1 MQDELDFC
9 KILLKTGAIKFGVFK
24 LTSGK
29 ISSYYIDLRLIL
41 SFPEALKKTIEFY
54 RKLVDSIGI
63 NNFQR
68 IAGIPT
74 AGLPFA
80 SILAFKLNKPLIY
93 IRKEV
98 KPHGRERRIEGILY
112 PGEKILIVDD
122 LITTGKSM
130 LNAINAVRAEGGIV
144 TDVIV
149 LIDREEGAQEKLIE
163 ENVNLKCFMKVSDIA
178 KKLLELGAI
187 DVKEYE
193 KIIKT

>member
-41 SFPEALKKTIEFY
+41 SFPEALKKVIGFY
-54 RKLVDSIGI
+54 EKLANSVGI

-74 AGLPFA
+74 AGVPFA
-80 SILAFKLNKPLIY
+80 SILAFKLSKPFIY
-93 IRKEV
+93 VRKEV
-98 KPHGRERRIEGILY
+98 KPHGRERRVEGLLY
-112 PGEKILIVDD
+112 PGDKVLIVDD

-130 LNAINAVRAEGGIV
+130 LNAIDAIKAEGGIV
-144 TDVIV
+144 TDAIV
-149 LIDREEGAQEKLIE
+149 LIDREEGGGEKLME
-163 ENVNLKCFMKVSDIA
+163 ENVNLKCFIKISEIA
-178 KKLLELGAI
+178 KKLLDMGAI
-187 DVKEYE
+187 NIEEYE
-193 KIIKT
+193 KMVKI

>member
-9 KILLKTGAIKFGVFK
+9 RILLKTGAVKFGIFK

-41 SFPEALKKTIEFY
+41 SFPEALKKVIEFY
-54 RKLVDSIGI
+54 EKLANSVGI

-74 AGLPFA
+74 AGVPFA
-80 SILAFKLNKPLIY
+80 SILAFKLSKPFIY
-93 IRKEV
+93 VRKEA
-98 KPHGRERRIEGILY
+98 KPHGRERRVEGLLY

-130 LNAINAVRAEGGIV
+130 LNAINAIKSEGGIV
-144 TDVIV
+144 TDAIV
-149 LIDREEGAQEKLIE
+149 LIDREEGAQEKLME
-163 ENVNLKCFMKVSDIA
+163 ENVNLKCFMKISEIA
-178 KKLLELGAI
+178 KKLLDMDAI
-187 DVKEYE
+187 NIEEYE
-193 KIIKT
+193 KMVKI

>member
-1 MQDELDFC
+1 MHDELDFC
-9 KILLKTGAIKFGVFK
+9 KILLKTGAVKFGIFK

-41 SFPEALKKTIEFY
+41 SFPEALKKVIEFY
-54 RKLVDSIGI
+54 EKLVTSIGV

-74 AGLPFA
+74 AGIPFA
-80 SILAFKLNKPLIY
+80 SILAFKLNKPFIY
-93 IRKEV
+93 VRKEA

-112 PGEKILIVDD
+112 PGDEVLIVDD
-122 LITTGKSM
+122 LTTTGKSM
-130 LNAINAVRAEGGIV
+130 LNAISAIKAEGGIV
-144 TDVIV
+144 TYAIV
-149 LIDREEGAQEKLIE
+149 LIDREENAREKLME
-163 ENVNLKCFMKVSDIA
+163 ENVELKCFMKISDVA

-193 KIIKT
+193 KMVKA

>member
-9 KILLKTGAIKFGVFK
+9 RILLKTGAVKFGIFK

-41 SFPEALKKTIEFY
+41 SFPEALKKVIEFY
-54 RKLVDSIGI
+54 EKLANSVGV

-74 AGLPFA
+74 AGVPFA
-80 SILAFKLNKPLIY
+80 SILAFKLSKPFIY
-93 IRKEV
+93 VRKEA
-98 KPHGRERRIEGILY
+98 KPHGRERRVEGLLY

-130 LNAINAVRAEGGIV
+130 LNAINAIKSEGGIV
-144 TDVIV
+144 TDAIV
-149 LIDREEGAQEKLIE
+149 LIDREEGAQEKLME
-163 ENVNLKCFMKVSDIA
+163 ENVNLKCFMKISEIA
-178 KKLLELGAI
+178 KKLLDMDAI
-187 DVKEYE
+187 NIEEYE
-193 KIIKT
+193 KMVKI

>member
-9 KILLKTGAIKFGVFK
+9 RILLKTGAVKFGIFK

-41 SFPEALKKTIEFY
+41 SFPEALKKVIEFY
-54 RKLVDSIGI
+54 EKLANSVGV

-74 AGLPFA
+74 AGVPFA
-80 SILAFKLNKPLIY
+80 SILAFKLSKPFIY
-93 IRKEV
+93 VRKEA
-98 KPHGRERRIEGILY
+98 KPHGRERRVEGLLY

-130 LNAINAVRAEGGIV
+130 LNAINAIKSEGGIV
-144 TDVIV
+144 TDAIV
-149 LIDREEGAQEKLIE
+149 LIDREGGAQEKLME
-163 ENVNLKCFMKVSDIA
+163 ENVNLKCFMKISEIA
-178 KKLLELGAI
+178 KKLLDMDAI
-187 DVKEYE
+187 NIEEYE
-193 KIIKT
+193 KMVKI